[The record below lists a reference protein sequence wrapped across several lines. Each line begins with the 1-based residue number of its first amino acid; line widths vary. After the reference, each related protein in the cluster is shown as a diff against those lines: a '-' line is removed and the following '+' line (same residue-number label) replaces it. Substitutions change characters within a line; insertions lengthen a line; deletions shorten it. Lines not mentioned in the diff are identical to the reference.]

1 MLRRLFALI
10 VLPFLPGCVVVQHR
24 HSLIDLGR
32 FAGPLSDSDLT
43 GRLLL
48 IAACFGLVG
57 GVVAW
62 IVARS
67 FTAWRAKRKQPRVS
81 AP

>member
-1 MLRRLFALI
+1 MKVRRL
-10 VLPFLPGCVVVQHR
+10 LPLCAFPLLPGCIIVQHR

-32 FAGPLSDSDLT
+32 FAGPMSDSDLV

-57 GVVAW
+57 GTVAW
-62 IVARS
+62 ITARS
-67 FTAWRAKRKQPRVS
+67 FTRWRGKRRQP
-81 AP
+81 AT